1 MNEWAQNDKLLRMKG
16 SRCRIDGG
24 EQKIIL
30 WIKVT
35 DTELDTRTMFQ
46 VSRKLIVFK
55 AKSIYDEKY
64 ENKETMK
71 DAITASNG

>member
-1 MNEWAQNDKLLRMKG
+1 MNEWAQNDKFLRMKG